1 MLFYFTSLLH
11 PGAGVPIH
19 RPLALLMFTRLLYF
33 TRIWLHTASTLYQS
47 KCTPVKCRELLCQTR
62 GLIGS
67 KSCQRSDTPYWIG
80 RKKCRIWPNYVYNY
94 RLIINITCNYRSN
107 NVHTTACSSSMCI
120 YYLRLCFTVMHT
132 CTYRCRTECI
142 LLKKTP
148 NLGVHISSI
157 LWGILRHSH
166 ACIVLQVL
174 VRI

>member
-1 MLFYFTSLLH
+1 MAMLQRYILLVPYSHLNAHLWNARSYTLSNPWLGTKSSHRSYTS
-11 PGAGVPIH
+11 
-19 RPLALLMFTRLLYF
+19 
-33 TRIWLHTASTLYQS
+33 
-47 KCTPVKCRELLCQTR
+47 
-62 GLIGS
+62 
-67 KSCQRSDTPYWIG
+67 YWIG
-80 RKKCRIWPNYVYNY
+80 RKKCRIWPNYVYNN

-157 LWGILRHSH
+157 VWGILRHSH